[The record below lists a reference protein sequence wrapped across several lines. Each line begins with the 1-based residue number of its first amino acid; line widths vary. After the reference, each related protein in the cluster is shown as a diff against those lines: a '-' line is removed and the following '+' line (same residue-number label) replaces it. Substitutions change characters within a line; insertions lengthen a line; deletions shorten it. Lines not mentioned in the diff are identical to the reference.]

1 MVNLVDEIFSDRL
14 LVLIKNSSFLIVISA
29 LDVISSV
36 LKSEKS
42 NLILKDDFYKQLPE
56 LLKSPRIDIVTN
68 VLTCLIIILN
78 INNNEYHK
86 QLYPEITNQIINLC
100 KKSKAT
106 TQILMAKYFNSVS
119 KIFEQDIFAD
129 KDLLSK
135 YIELLPHVNN
145 EQSKTIM
152 TFITTISQVFFK
164 YIFRM
169 INA

>member
-14 LVLIKNSSFLIVISA
+14 LVLIKSSSFLIVISA

-42 NLILKDDFYKQLPE
+42 HLILKDDFYKQLPE

>member
-1 MVNLVDEIFSDRL
+1 M
-14 LVLIKNSSFLIVISA
+14 
-29 LDVISSV
+29 
-36 LKSEKS
+36 
-42 NLILKDDFYKQLPE
+42 ILKDDFYKQLPE

-100 KKSKAT
+100 KTSKAT
-106 TQILMAKYFNSVS
+106 TQILMAKYFNSIS

-135 YIELLPHVNN
+135 YIELLPYVNN
-145 EQSKTIM
+145 EQSKIIM
-152 TFITTISQVFFK
+152 TFITTISQVLSK

>member
-1 MVNLVDEIFSDRL
+1 M
-14 LVLIKNSSFLIVISA
+14 
-29 LDVISSV
+29 
-36 LKSEKS
+36 
-42 NLILKDDFYKQLPE
+42 ILKDDFYKQLPE

-86 QLYPEITNQIINLC
+86 QLYPEIANQIINSC
-100 KKSKAT
+100 KTSKAT

-135 YIELLPHVNN
+135 YIELLPYVNN
-145 EQSKTIM
+145 EQSKIIM
-152 TFITTISQVFFK
+152 TFITTISQVLSK